1 MFSLGDFA
9 PQSCVPDKIP
19 NFVGRQDQ
27 CKEILSHLTDENTRI
42 VNVWGPPGFGKTS
55 VAISVAHQLREKNI
69 PVYFAPLRGMV
80 SKEEL
85 VSKLLSIFAVDMRM
99 PHVSSSHWLI
109 HCLQQVQNRFVLI
122 LDNADD
128 LLESEH
134 AKQKQQVLRFIDEIL
149 TQCGHIKLLLTTRAS
164 LDFLGHSLPI
174 NLVKTNAL
182 DDVSSTNLIRSLL
195 PGVSDRDCICITKEC
210 GNVPLSMRLMCSIIR
225 EENVSVEEL
234 TDELRNSTIVEVLD
248 SESLPDDC
256 RLKILINKSFQRLPV
271 REKKAFVSLAIFPG
285 WFNAK
290 EATAVLGVKS
300 DVTTKKIIRTLERSS
315 LIDSGESFT
324 RFTIHSLFRSFVE
337 EQRNKEEMVKV
348 TFCSAQHYYH
358 DYYIS
363 CFRNA
368 NEKFLTGLSYEAF
381 LTVGEHRESI
391 FSSLNNG
398 LRDDDLYP
406 IVVEVLSMAELFLC
420 ALLPDEEEQ
429 FEQLYNT
436 AVKEARKRENLFDE
450 RNLLTAKSFRHW
462 GWLSSDRQTWD
473 NSLNSE
479 NMTEA
484 DTPAKL
490 VSYFGVY
497 QLLSGN
503 RDEGISTILSAARR
517 LSSRSDEHALKAIL
531 FAVLE
536 GLLQEDEKMTS
547 DFKMLQDQCKDWWEA
562 NFPSLASEINA
573 EGTLE
578 SFFDGRMIFSSLLF
592 KLLLVNK
599 ESVYQ
604 ELYPANMLHKFTQ
617 AVCKGQADNSGI
629 PLCIYTLNV
638 LLEEPLESLMLHI
651 LKMPHMPCF
660 IDQLR
665 PLYLNFKEFTD
676 HVLKS
681 SVCSVQTYNTLKQ
694 LMKSLAQLVKR
705 FAVSQPMIM
714 PPLTEM
720 DPLLRKLLA
729 FYSPIGDIFER
740 TLNWASKTC
749 FGTDLV
755 DLAKT
760 YDNLATVKCSLDH
773 RSEAIVSHL
782 QAIRIREEHLG
793 NHIDTV
799 TSLIDIGSIYFE
811 MGDAAEADRAFQRAL
826 DLKKKLDIYDHEDTS
841 SIYVLLAENHYSLGN
856 HEDALN
862 SHLKALEIRK
872 KHLGEHRLT
881 ATSSNEAGRLCFEL
895 QRYPEALQFCE
906 QALNLRIDLLGED
919 VDTAESFFLLG
930 CIHFK
935 MSENESAVLHFQVAA
950 EMRSNLLG
958 DHKDTASSYHNLAL
972 AQYDIGELHGAL
984 DSLQKATDMRSQTLG
999 YHKDTASS
1007 YHHLGVVQHR
1017 MRDLAGALDSLK
1029 KAAIMRSKEL
1039 GDHEHTASS
1048 YHWLGVV
1055 ERDLGDLAG
1064 ALKSLKKAARI
1075 RSKVLGY
1082 HENTASSYHWL
1093 GVVQRDLGDLAGAL
1107 KSLKKAAK
1115 IRLKELGDHENTAS
1129 SYHWLGVVQRD
1140 IGEDIPGALETLE
1153 KAAIMRSILLGDHED
1168 TANSY
1173 HDLGSVHYLIG
1184 DLNKASDFLQKA
1196 VDMRSCSP
1204 GDHQNTATSYHLLGS
1219 VQFDMK
1225 DYDRALE
1232 SLQRAW
1238 QLRNERLGEDHPDTA
1253 STLYL
1258 LSLAYEASLLKS

>member
-1 MFSLGDFA
+1 M
-9 PQSCVPDKIP
+9 
-19 NFVGRQDQ
+19 
-27 CKEILSHLTDENTRI
+27 
-42 VNVWGPPGFGKTS
+42 
-55 VAISVAHQLREKNI
+55 
-69 PVYFAPLRGMV
+69 
-80 SKEEL
+80 
-85 VSKLLSIFAVDMRM
+85 
-99 PHVSSSHWLI
+99 
-109 HCLQQVQNRFVLI
+109 
-122 LDNADD
+122 
-128 LLESEH
+128 
-134 AKQKQQVLRFIDEIL
+134 
-149 TQCGHIKLLLTTRAS
+149 
-164 LDFLGHSLPI
+164 
-174 NLVKTNAL
+174 

-195 PGVSDRDCICITKEC
+195 PDVSDSDCNCIMKEC

-225 EENVSVEEL
+225 EENISVEEL
-234 TDELRNSTIVEVLD
+234 KDELRNSTIVEVLD
-248 SESLPDDC
+248 SESLPEDC

-271 REKKAFVSLAIFPG
+271 REKKAFVSLAVFPG

-300 DVTTKKIIRTLERSS
+300 DVTTKKIIRTLERNS

-324 RFTIHSLFRSFVE
+324 RFTMHSLFRSFVE

-348 TFCSAQHYYH
+348 TFCSAQHVYH

-420 ALLPDEEEQ
+420 ALLPDEEEL

-436 AVKEARKRENLFDE
+436 AVKEARKRENLFDK

-462 GWLSSDRQTWD
+462 GWLSSDRQTWEY
-473 NSLNSE
+473 SLNSE

-490 VSYFGVY
+490 VCYYGVH
-497 QLLSGN
+497 QLLTGN

-517 LSSRSDEHALKAIL
+517 LSYRSDEHALKAIL

-536 GLLQEDEKMTS
+536 DLLQEDEKMTS
-547 DFKMLQDQCKDWWEA
+547 DFKMLHDQCKDWWEA
-562 NFPSLASEINA
+562 NIPSLELAIY
-573 EGTLE
+573 EGTVE
-578 SFFDGRMIFSSLLF
+578 SLFNEKLIIISLFL

-599 ESVYQ
+599 ENEDQ
-604 ELYPANMLHKFTQ
+604 EHSFLNMLDICTQ
-617 AVCKGQADNSGI
+617 AVCKSKADNSGI
-629 PLCIYTLNV
+629 PLCIYTLNA
-638 LLEEPLESLMLHI
+638 LLEEPLESHMLHRFAE
-651 LKMPHMPCF
+651 LPHIPLGFMSFC
-660 IDQLR
+660 IDQER
-665 PLYLNFKEFTD
+665 PLYLNLKEFTD

-681 SVCSVQTYNTLKQ
+681 GVCSVQSYNTLKQ
-694 LMKSLAQLVKR
+694 LMKSLAHLVKR
-705 FAVSQPMIM
+705 FAVFKPMIVTW
-714 PPLTEM
+714 LLLAEV
-720 DPLLRKLLA
+720 DPLDRKALD

-749 FGTDLV
+749 FGTDVV

-760 YDNLATVKCSLDH
+760 YDNLAKVKCFLDH

-811 MGDAAEADRAFQRAL
+811 MSDAVEADRAFQRAL
-826 DLKKKLDIYDHEDTS
+826 DLKKKLDIYDHEDTA

-862 SHLKALEIRK
+862 SHLEALKIRK

-919 VDTAESFFLLG
+919 VDTAESFFLLR

-935 MSENESAVLHFQVAA
+935 MSENESAVLNFQEAA
-950 EMRSNLLG
+950 EMQSNLLG

-972 AQYDIGELHGAL
+972 AQYDMGELHGAL
-984 DSLQKATDMRSQTLG
+984 DSLQKATDIRSQTLG

-1039 GDHEHTASS
+1039 GDHEDTASS
-1048 YHWLGVV
+1048 YHCFGIVQ
-1055 ERDLGDLAG
+1055 RDMGDLAG
-1064 ALKSLKKAARI
+1064 AL
-1075 RSKVLGY
+1075 
-1082 HENTASSYHWL
+1082 E
-1093 GVVQRDLGDLAGAL
+1093 
-1107 KSLKKAAK
+1107 SLKKAAK
-1115 IRLKELGDHENTAS
+1115 IRSKELGDHENTAS

-1173 HDLGSVHYLIG
+1173 HDLGSVHYLTG

>member
-1 MFSLGDFA
+1 M

-27 CKEILSHLTDENTRI
+27 CKEIQSHLADENTRI

-109 HCLQQVQNRFVLI
+109 HCLQQVQDRFVVI

-164 LDFLGHSLPI
+164 LDFLRHSLPI

-195 PGVSDRDCICITKEC
+195 PGVSDSDCNCIMKEC

-225 EENVSVEEL
+225 EENISVEEL
-234 TDELRNSTIVEVLD
+234 KDELRNSTIVEVLD
-248 SESLPDDC
+248 SESLPEDC

-271 REKKAFVSLAIFPG
+271 REKKAFVSLAVFPG

-300 DVTTKKIIRTLERSS
+300 DVTTKKIIRTLERNS

-324 RFTIHSLFRSFVE
+324 RFTMHSLFRSFVE

-348 TFCSAQHYYH
+348 TFCSAQHVYH

-420 ALLPDEEEQ
+420 ALLPDEEEL

-473 NSLNSE
+473 YSLNSE

-490 VSYFGVY
+490 VCYYGVH
-497 QLLSGN
+497 QLLTGN

-517 LSSRSDEHALKAIL
+517 LSYRSDEHALKAIL

-536 GLLQEDEKMTS
+536 DLLQEDEKMTS
-547 DFKMLQDQCKDWWEA
+547 DFKMLHDQCKDWWEA
-562 NFPSLASEINA
+562 NIPSLESAMY
-573 EGTLE
+573 EGTVE
-578 SFFDGRMIFSSLLF
+578 SLFNEKLMIISLFL
-592 KLLLVNK
+592 KLLLVFK
-599 ESVYQ
+599 ENEDQY
-604 ELYPANMLHKFTQ
+604 LNMVDKYTQ
-617 AVCKGQADNSGI
+617 AVCKSKADNSGI
-629 PLCIYTLNV
+629 PLCIYTLNA
-638 LLEEPLESLMLHI
+638 LLEEPLESHMLHRFAE
-651 LKMPHMPCF
+651 LPHIPLGFMSFC
-660 IDQLR
+660 IDQGR
-665 PLYLNFKEFTD
+665 PLYLNLKEFTD

-681 SVCSVQTYNTLKQ
+681 GVCSVQSYNTLKQ
-694 LMKSLAQLVKR
+694 LMKSLAHWVKR
-705 FAVSQPMIM
+705 FAVFKPMIVTW
-714 PPLTEM
+714 LLLAEV
-720 DPLLRKLLA
+720 DPLNRKALD
-729 FYSPIGDIFER
+729 FYSPIGDIVER

-749 FGTDLV
+749 FGTDVV

-760 YDNLATVKCSLDH
+760 YDNLAKVKCFLDH

-811 MGDAAEADRAFQRAL
+811 MSDAVEADRAFQRAL
-826 DLKKKLDIYDHEDTS
+826 DLKKKLDIYDHEDTA

-935 MSENESAVLHFQVAA
+935 MSENESAVLNFQEAA
-950 EMRSNLLG
+950 EMQSNLLG

-972 AQYDIGELHGAL
+972 AQYDMGELHGAL

-1039 GDHEHTASS
+1039 GDHEDTASS
-1048 YHWLGVV
+1048 YHCFGIVQ
-1055 ERDLGDLAG
+1055 RDMGDLAG
-1064 ALKSLKKAARI
+1064 AL
-1075 RSKVLGY
+1075 
-1082 HENTASSYHWL
+1082 E
-1093 GVVQRDLGDLAGAL
+1093 
-1107 KSLKKAAK
+1107 SLKKAAK
-1115 IRLKELGDHENTAS
+1115 IRSKELGDHENTAS

>member
-1 MFSLGDFA
+1 M

-27 CKEILSHLTDENTRI
+27 CREIQSHLTDENTRI

-55 VAISVAHQLREKNI
+55 VAISVAHQLKEKNI

-134 AKQKQQVLRFIDEIL
+134 AKQKQQVLRFVDEIL

-195 PGVSDRDCICITKEC
+195 PGVSDSDCNCIMKEC

-225 EENVSVEEL
+225 EENISVEEL
-234 TDELRNSTIVEVLD
+234 KDELRNSTIVEVLD

-256 RLKILINKSFQRLPV
+256 RLEILINKSFQRLPV
-271 REKKAFVSLAIFPG
+271 REKKAFVSLAVFPG

-300 DVTTKKIIRTLERSS
+300 DVTTKKIIRTLERNS

-324 RFTIHSLFRSFVE
+324 RFTMHSLFRSFVE

-348 TFCSAQHYYH
+348 TFCSAQHVYH

-368 NEKFLTGLSYEAF
+368 NEKSLTGLSYEAF

-420 ALLPDEEEQ
+420 ALLPDEEEL

-473 NSLNSE
+473 YSLNSE

-490 VSYFGVY
+490 VCYYGVH
-497 QLLSGN
+497 QLLTGN

-517 LSSRSDEHALKAIL
+517 LSYRSDEHALKAIL

-547 DFKMLQDQCKDWWEA
+547 DFKMLHDQCKDWWEA
-562 NFPSLASEINA
+562 NIPSLESDIY
-573 EGTLE
+573 EGTVE
-578 SFFDGRMIFSSLLF
+578 SLFNEKLIIASLFL

-599 ESVYQ
+599 ENEDQ
-604 ELYPANMLHKFTQ
+604 EHSFLNMLDKCTQ
-617 AVCKGQADNSGI
+617 AVCKSKADNSGI
-629 PLCIYTLNV
+629 PLCIYTLNA
-638 LLEEPLESLMLHI
+638 LLEEPLESHMLHRYAE
-651 LKMPHMPCF
+651 LPHIPLGFMSFC
-660 IDQLR
+660 IDQVR
-665 PLYLNFKEFTD
+665 PLYLNLKEFTD

-681 SVCSVQTYNTLKQ
+681 GVCSVQSYNTLKQ
-694 LMKSLAQLVKR
+694 LMKSLAHFVKR
-705 FAVSQPMIM
+705 FAVFKPMIVTS
-714 PPLTEM
+714 LLAEV
-720 DPLLRKLLA
+720 DPLARKALD

-740 TLNWASKTC
+740 PLNWASKTC
-749 FGTDLV
+749 FGTDVV

-760 YDNLATVKCSLDH
+760 YDNLAKVKCFLDH

-811 MGDAAEADRAFQRAL
+811 MSDAVEADRAFQRAL
-826 DLKKKLDIYDHEDTS
+826 DLKKKLDIYDHEDTA

-881 ATSSNEAGRLCFEL
+881 ATSSNEVGRLCFEL

-950 EMRSNLLG
+950 EMQSNLLG
-958 DHKDTASSYHNLAL
+958 DHKDTTSSYHNLAL
-972 AQYDIGELHGAL
+972 AQYDMGELHGAL

-1039 GDHEHTASS
+1039 GDHEDTASS
-1048 YHWLGVV
+1048 YHCFGIVQ
-1055 ERDLGDLAG
+1055 RDMGDLAG
-1064 ALKSLKKAARI
+1064 AL
-1075 RSKVLGY
+1075 
-1082 HENTASSYHWL
+1082 E
-1093 GVVQRDLGDLAGAL
+1093 
-1107 KSLKKAAK
+1107 SLKKAAK
-1115 IRLKELGDHENTAS
+1115 IRSKELGDHENTAS

>member
-1 MFSLGDFA
+1 M

-27 CKEILSHLTDENTRI
+27 CKEIQSHLADENTRI

-109 HCLQQVQNRFVLI
+109 HCLQQVQDRFVVI

-164 LDFLGHSLPI
+164 LDFLRHSLPI

-195 PGVSDRDCICITKEC
+195 PGVSDSDCNCIMKEC

-225 EENVSVEEL
+225 EENISVEEL
-234 TDELRNSTIVEVLD
+234 KDELRNSTIVEVLD
-248 SESLPDDC
+248 SESLPEDC

-271 REKKAFVSLAIFPG
+271 REKKAFVSLAVFPG

-300 DVTTKKIIRTLERSS
+300 DVTTKKIIRTLERNS

-324 RFTIHSLFRSFVE
+324 RFTMHSLFRSFVE

-348 TFCSAQHYYH
+348 TFCSAQHVYH

-420 ALLPDEEEQ
+420 ALLPDEEEL

-473 NSLNSE
+473 YSLNSE

-490 VSYFGVY
+490 VCYYGVH
-497 QLLSGN
+497 QLLTGN

-517 LSSRSDEHALKAIL
+517 LSYRSDEHALKAIL

-536 GLLQEDEKMTS
+536 DLLQEDEKMTS
-547 DFKMLQDQCKDWWEA
+547 DFKMLHDQCKDWWEA
-562 NFPSLASEINA
+562 NIPSLESAIY
-573 EGTLE
+573 EGTVE
-578 SFFDGRMIFSSLLF
+578 SLFNEKLMIISLFL
-592 KLLLVNK
+592 KLLLVFK
-599 ESVYQ
+599 ENEDQ
-604 ELYPANMLHKFTQ
+604 EHSFLNMLDKYTQ
-617 AVCKGQADNSGI
+617 AVCKSKADNSGI
-629 PLCIYTLNV
+629 PLCIYTLNA
-638 LLEEPLESLMLHI
+638 LLEEPLESHMLHRFAE
-651 LKMPHMPCF
+651 LPHIPLGFMSFC
-660 IDQLR
+660 IDQGR
-665 PLYLNFKEFTD
+665 PLYLNLKEFTD

-681 SVCSVQTYNTLKQ
+681 GVCSVQSYNTLKQ
-694 LMKSLAQLVKR
+694 LMKSLAHLVKR
-705 FAVSQPMIM
+705 FAVFKPMIVTW
-714 PPLTEM
+714 LLLAEV
-720 DPLLRKLLA
+720 DPLDRKALDL
-729 FYSPIGDIFER
+729 YSPIGDIFER

-749 FGTDLV
+749 FGTDVV

-760 YDNLATVKCSLDH
+760 YDNLAKVKCFLDH

-811 MGDAAEADRAFQRAL
+811 MSDAVEADRAFQRAL
-826 DLKKKLDIYDHEDTS
+826 DLKKKLDIYDHEDTA

-862 SHLKALEIRK
+862 SHLEALKIRK

-935 MSENESAVLHFQVAA
+935 MSENESAVLNFQEAA
-950 EMRSNLLG
+950 EMQSNLLG

-972 AQYDIGELHGAL
+972 AQYDMGELHGAL

-1029 KAAIMRSKEL
+1029 KAAIMRS
-1039 GDHEHTASS
+1039 
-1048 YHWLGVV
+1048 
-1055 ERDLGDLAG
+1055 
-1064 ALKSLKKAARI
+1064 
-1075 RSKVLGY
+1075 
-1082 HENTASSYHWL
+1082 
-1093 GVVQRDLGDLAGAL
+1093 
-1107 KSLKKAAK
+1107 
-1115 IRLKELGDHENTAS
+1115 KELGDHENTAS

-1204 GDHQNTATSYHLLGS
+1204 SDHQNTATSYHLLGS

>member
-1 MFSLGDFA
+1 M

-27 CKEILSHLTDENTRI
+27 CKEIQSHLTDENTRI

-109 HCLQQVQNRFVLI
+109 HCLQQVQDRFVVI

-164 LDFLGHSLPI
+164 LDFLRHSLPI

-195 PGVSDRDCICITKEC
+195 PDVSDSDCICIMKEC
-210 GNVPLSMRLMCSIIR
+210 GKVPLSMRLMCSIIR
-225 EENVSVEEL
+225 EENISVEEL

-248 SESLPDDC
+248 SESLPDDR
-256 RLKILINKSFQRLPV
+256 RLKMLINKSFQRLPV
-271 REKKAFVSLAIFPG
+271 REKKAFVSLAVFPG

-300 DVTTKKIIRTLERSS
+300 DVTTKKIIRTLERNS

-337 EQRNKEEMVKV
+337 EQRNEEEMVKV
-348 TFCSAQHYYH
+348 TFCSAQHDYH

-368 NEKFLTGLSYEAF
+368 NETFLTGLSYEAL

-420 ALLPDEEEQ
+420 ALLPDEEEL

-436 AVKEARKRENLFDE
+436 AVKEARKRKNLFDE

-473 NSLNSE
+473 YSLNSE

-490 VSYFGVY
+490 VCYYGVY

-503 RDEGISTILSAARR
+503 RDEGVSTILSAARR
-517 LSSRSDEHALKAIL
+517 LSYRSDENVLKAIL
-531 FAVLE
+531 CEVLQD
-536 GLLQEDEKMTS
+536 LLQEDEKMTS
-547 DFKMLQDQCKDWWEA
+547 DYKMLHDQCKDWWEA
-562 NFPSLASEINA
+562 KFPSLASA
-573 EGTLE
+573 TYVEGTFE
-578 SFFDGRMIFSSLLF
+578 SLLNGGVIFTSLCF
-592 KLLLVNK
+592 KLLLVNE
-599 ESVYQ
+599 ESVDQ
-604 ELYPANMLHKFTQ
+604 EQYFVNMLDKFTQ
-617 AVCKGQADNSGI
+617 AVCKGQADNSSI

-638 LLEEPLESLMLHI
+638 LLQEPLESHMLHSPVI
-651 LKMPHMPCF
+651 AHIPLGFLSCC
-660 IDQLR
+660 IDQVR
-665 PLYLNFKEFTD
+665 PSYLNFKKFTD

-681 SVCSVQTYNTLKQ
+681 GVCSVQSYNSLKQ

-705 FAVSQPMIM
+705 FSVFKPMIM
-714 PPLTEM
+714 TCLLLDEA
-720 DPLLRKLLA
+720 DPFQRESRA
-729 FYSPIGDIFER
+729 FYSPIGDTFER

-760 YDNLATVKCSLDH
+760 YDNLAKVKCFLDH

-782 QAIRIREEHLG
+782 QAIGIREEHLG

-811 MGDAAEADRAFQRAL
+811 MSNAVEADRAFQRAL
-826 DLKKKLDIYDHEDTS
+826 DLKKKLDIYDNEDTS

-935 MSENESAVLHFQVAA
+935 MSENESAVLNFQEAA
-950 EMRSNLLG
+950 EMQSNLLG

-972 AQYDIGELHGAL
+972 AQYDMGELHGAL
-984 DSLQKATDMRSQTLG
+984 DSLQKATDMRSKMLG
-999 YHKDTASS
+999 HHKDTASS

-1039 GDHEHTASS
+1039 GDHEDTASS
-1048 YHWLGVV
+1048 YHCFGIVQ
-1055 ERDLGDLAG
+1055 RDMGDLAG
-1064 ALKSLKKAARI
+1064 AL
-1075 RSKVLGY
+1075 
-1082 HENTASSYHWL
+1082 E
-1093 GVVQRDLGDLAGAL
+1093 
-1107 KSLKKAAK
+1107 SLKKAAK
-1115 IRLKELGDHENTAS
+1115 IRSKELGDHENTAS

-1258 LSLAYEASLLKS
+1258 LSLVYEASLLKS

>member
-1 MFSLGDFA
+1 M

-27 CKEILSHLTDENTRI
+27 CREIQSHLTDENTRI

-85 VSKLLSIFAVDMRM
+85 VSKLLSIFAVDIRM

-164 LDFLGHSLPI
+164 LDFLRHSLPI

-195 PGVSDRDCICITKEC
+195 PGASDKDCICIMKEC

-225 EENVSVEEL
+225 EENISVEEL

-256 RLKILINKSFQRLPV
+256 RLKILINKSFQRLPD
-271 REKKAFVSLAIFPG
+271 REKKAFVSLAVFPG

-300 DVTTKKIIRTLERSS
+300 DVTTKKIIRTLERNS

-348 TFCSAQHYYH
+348 TFCSAQHNYH

-381 LTVGEHRESI
+381 ITVGEHRESI
-391 FSSLNNG
+391 FLSLNNG

-420 ALLPDEEEQ
+420 ALLPDEEEL

-450 RNLLTAKSFRHW
+450 RNLLSAKSFRHW

-473 NSLNSE
+473 YSLNSE

-484 DTPAKL
+484 ATPAKL
-490 VSYFGVY
+490 VCYYGVY
-497 QLLSGN
+497 QLRSGN

-517 LSSRSDEHALKAIL
+517 LSYRSDEHALKAIL
-531 FAVLE
+531 CAVLE
-536 GLLQEDEKMTS
+536 DLLQEDEKMTS
-547 DFKMLQDQCKDWWEA
+547 DFKVLHDQCKDWWEA
-562 NFPSLASEINA
+562 NFSSLASAIYA

-578 SFFDGRMIFSSLLF
+578 TLLNGRVIIGSLCF
-592 KLLLVNK
+592 KLLLLGK
-599 ESVYQ
+599 ESVDQ
-604 ELYPANMLHKFTQ
+604 EQYVVKKLDKFTQ
-617 AVCKGQADNSGI
+617 SVCKSQADNSSI
-629 PLCIYTLNV
+629 PLCIYTLNA
-638 LLEEPLESLMLHI
+638 LLEEPIESLMLHYAEI
-651 LKMPHMPCF
+651 ADIPLDFMSFC
-660 IDQLR
+660 IDQVR
-665 PLYLNFKEFTD
+665 PFFLNLKKFTD

-681 SVCSVQTYNTLKQ
+681 GVCSVQSYNALKQ
-694 LMKSLAQLVKR
+694 LMKSIAQQVKL
-705 FAVSQPMIM
+705 FADSQPMIM
-714 PPLTEM
+714 SLLTEG
-720 DPLLRKLLA
+720 DPFFRKSLA
-729 FYSPIGDIFER
+729 FYSPIGDTFER
-740 TLNWASKTC
+740 ILNWASKTC

-760 YDNLATVKCSLDH
+760 YDNLGKIKCFLDH

-782 QAIRIREEHLG
+782 QAIKIREEHLG

-811 MGDAAEADRAFQRAL
+811 MSDALEADRAFQRAL
-826 DLKKKLDIYDHEDTS
+826 DLKKKLDIYDNEDTS
-841 SIYVLLAENHYSLGN
+841 SIYVLLAKNHYSLGN

-862 SHLKALEIRK
+862 SLLEALEIRK
-872 KHLGEHRLT
+872 KHLGKHRLT

-906 QALNLRIDLLGED
+906 QALNLRIDLLEED

-935 MSENESAVLHFQVAA
+935 MSENESAVLNFQVAA
-950 EMRSNLLG
+950 EMQSNLLG

-972 AQYDIGELHGAL
+972 AQYDMGELHGAL
-984 DSLQKATDMRSQTLG
+984 DSLQKATDMRSKTLG
-999 YHKDTASS
+999 HHKDTASS
-1007 YHHLGVVQHR
+1007 YHHFGVVQHR

-1029 KAAIMRSKEL
+1029 KAAKMRSKEL
-1039 GDHEHTASS
+1039 GDHEDTASS
-1048 YHWLGVV
+1048 YHCF
-1055 ERDLGDLAG
+1055 
-1064 ALKSLKKAARI
+1064 
-1075 RSKVLGY
+1075 
-1082 HENTASSYHWL
+1082 
-1093 GVVQRDLGDLAGAL
+1093 GVVQRDIGDLAGAL

-1115 IRLKELGDHENTAS
+1115 IRSKVLGDHENTASSYHCFGIVQRNMGDLAGALESLKKAAKIRSKELGDHENTAS

-1140 IGEDIPGALETLE
+1140 IGEDIPGALQTLE

-1204 GDHQNTATSYHLLGS
+1204 GDHQNTATSYHFLGS
-1219 VQFDMK
+1219 VQLDMK

-1253 STLYL
+1253 STLCL